1 MTWTM
6 VTLKISLEEQLLIK
20 YCAIQRLIFLKFLVN
35 PNKSA
40 SGDDM
45 KNENLSNQES
55 VKELNNSVIK
65 NIQKR
70 KVHLLFIDNMLDADL
85 ADMQIISK
93 FNNGIRFLL
102 YY

>member
-35 PNKSA
+35 PNKST

-45 KNENLSNQES
+45 KNENMSNQES

>member
-45 KNENLSNQES
+45 KNENMSNQES

>member
-1 MTWTM
+1 MTWIM

-20 YCAIQRLIFLKFLVN
+20 YCAIQRLIFLKFFVN

-45 KNENLSNQES
+45 KNENMSNQES

>member
-20 YCAIQRLIFLKFLVN
+20 YCEIQRLIFLKFLVN